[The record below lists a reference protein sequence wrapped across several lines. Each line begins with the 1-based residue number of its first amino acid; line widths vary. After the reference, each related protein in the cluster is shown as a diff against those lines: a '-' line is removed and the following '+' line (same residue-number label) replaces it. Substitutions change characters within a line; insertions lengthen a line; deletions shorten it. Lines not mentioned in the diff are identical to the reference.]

1 MIIIEQAGERIYS
14 VVLADSSVVLRSQ
27 MHETVDSDGRVLLMC
42 GDCGD
47 CGIVGLNVGAGFF
60 VGGDYYDEEL

>member
-1 MIIIEQAGERIYS
+1 MIIIEQDGERIYS

-42 GDCGD
+42 GDCGE
-47 CGIVGLNVGAGFF
+47 FF
-60 VGGDYYDEEL
+60 VGGDYYDEES